1 MANISDVIEKFI
13 LDALKTD
20 DNIDLSR
27 NELASFFNC
36 APSQINYVLAT
47 RFTTDRGFEVVSQ
60 RGGSGFIRLIKLDFD
75 DNENLKDL
83 IQNRLKEPIDFKSAK
98 QIMENLQQC
107 GVIEKNEEELIL
119 SAISPKSLANPI
131 NIDDKLRSQILKNVL
146 IELLKRHH

>member
-60 RGGSGFIRLIKLDFD
+60 RGGSGYIRLIKLDFD
-75 DNENLKDL
+75 DNEDLKDL

-98 QIMENLQQC
+98 QIMENLQDC
-107 GVIEKNEEELIL
+107 GVINKNEEELIL
-119 SAISPKSLANPI
+119 SAISPKSLANPL
-131 NIDDKLRSQILKNVL
+131 NIDDKLRSQILKNVF
-146 IELLKRHH
+146 IELLKRHN